1 MPVFGERAR
10 VATIFAAVL
19 TLVVAG
25 AVSERR
31 SRADGAPRVPTDRAE
46 VLERLPASL
55 GRDRSELEAR
65 ERAALEAPNDAAAIA
80 AYVER
85 AVVEARRTGDPRWL
99 GRARAVMGPY
109 WLAKAAP
116 DKLVL
121 LRATIKQSLHD
132 FEGALA
138 DLDALTVT
146 SPGDPQVWLT
156 RATVLF
162 VLARYDAARDSCAR
176 LAPLAS
182 PVIVTTCAATIDSV
196 TGQAQ
201 KAYDALLPLATTA
214 ARDLLPWA
222 LSTLG
227 EVALRRGDAAA
238 AEKHFREAL
247 AKDAGDRYTRG
258 ALADLMLDANRPQE
272 ASALLTEHTD
282 DDGLLLR
289 LAIAETRSQSPSA
302 EARRRSIYERHEA
315 ARGRGDAVHLREE
328 ARYFLDLTDDA
339 ARALELARRNFAVQ
353 KEPWDTRL
361 VLDAALRA
369 RAPAAA
375 ADAIALVRSSRTEE
389 PALRRLAAGLGAP

>member
-1 MPVFGERAR
+1 VTAAPRRFLLAWRNDDRDPERHFERSPGASRVILPAPFMPVFGERAR

-85 AVVEARRTGDPRWL
+85 AVLESRRNGDPRWL

-162 VLARYDAARDSCAR
+162 VLARYDAARDS
-176 LAPLAS
+176 
-182 PVIVTTCAATIDSV
+182 
-196 TGQAQ
+196 
-201 KAYDALLPLATTA
+201 
-214 ARDLLPWA
+214 
-222 LSTLG
+222 
-227 EVALRRGDAAA
+227 
-238 AEKHFREAL
+238 
-247 AKDAGDRYTRG
+247 
-258 ALADLMLDANRPQE
+258 
-272 ASALLTEHTD
+272 
-282 DDGLLLR
+282 
-289 LAIAETRSQSPSA
+289 
-302 EARRRSIYERHEA
+302 
-315 ARGRGDAVHLREE
+315 
-328 ARYFLDLTDDA
+328 
-339 ARALELARRNFAVQ
+339 
-353 KEPWDTRL
+353 
-361 VLDAALRA
+361 
-369 RAPAAA
+369 
-375 ADAIALVRSSRTEE
+375 
-389 PALRRLAAGLGAP
+389 